1 MPPRKVRDP
10 SGQIV
15 EVEAPAGASNE
26 DIIRLAKEQRH
37 RPAPSFRTATPAAPR
52 PDIVGRAKEWLTR
65 EPALGEHT
73 LMGETDLPGRVV
85 RSVGDLFLPRSK
97 SEAAAFAATLP
108 IGGGLVTGPLKR
120 TAASAIAGTLADWVE
135 RGKVDWNEAYRFAAS
150 QGLGEVLPAWLR
162 FGLTQRAGQPLV
174 RKAEEV
180 ASREA
185 AAYKEALPEYR
196 KAEAGKIREARAQ
209 HQERV
214 AAAKRAHAE
223 AEAEQRR
230 RFEAETQQVK
240 DANAAAKQSYEASE
254 IERTRQFE
262 SKTRWAK
269 DAHAEAVREYGAQ
282 GAKIIADSYKE
293 HVPSWKEFPSTEAG
307 LVDMVYGRGPERLSA
322 MYDPVMQ
329 EVGRQGRGMTVEIP
343 LADAQA
349 LKIRNF
355 DVRDTGVRG
364 REMARVQADQLAE
377 AVVGKGKDLP
387 GVYRRAVAAVDGITL
402 DPAWAPRRA
411 EYKAGMSLIQFT
423 DKSQMLKG
431 RRFNPDAAESGF
443 TMLKKVDEL
452 RRRGMGSAVEGPI
465 AEATSRPR
473 PTLRLPSESAP
484 LPAARPLPL
493 PAEPTPLSPP
503 TFEAFRRPP
512 AGTPPTPPAGRVLPP
527 GVTTRKLPQISFWE
541 GAAIAELPFL
551 IEAVATGRT
560 QHLYVPWAVGGLMA
574 HGLSGKELITGAPLS
589 AASRF
594 AERVLPPAMAQEVRK
609 TVLPPPV
616 PLELTNTYRP

>member
-26 DIIRLAKEQRH
+26 DIIRLAKAQRQGG
-37 RPAPSFRTATPAAPR
+37 RPPAPSPGQVPTAVG

-65 EPALGEHT
+65 EPPAGAHT

-97 SEAAAFAATLP
+97 SEAASFAATLP
-108 IGGGLVTGPLKR
+108 IAGGLVTGPLKR
-120 TAASAIAGTLADWVE
+120 MAASAIAGTGVE
-135 RGKVDWNEAYRFAAS
+135 ALQRGEIRPSDLYRFAGS
-150 QGLGEVLPAWLR
+150 QGLGEVLPTWLR
-162 FGLTQRAGQPLV
+162 FGLMQRAGKPLV
-174 RKAEEV
+174 RKAEE
-180 ASREA
+180 A
-185 AAYKEALPEYR
+185 AAREVAAHKEALPAFR
-196 KAEAGKIREARAQ
+196 KAEADKIREARAQ
-209 HQERV
+209 HQERK
-214 AAAKRAHAE
+214 AEATRAHTE
-223 AEAEQRR
+223 AQAEQDRL
-230 RFEAETQQVK
+230 FKAETQRVK
-240 DANAAAKQSYEASE
+240 EANAAAKQSHEAAE
-254 IERTRQFE
+254 IERKRQFE

-282 GAKIIADSYKE
+282 GAKTIADSYKE
-293 HVPSWKEFPSTEAG
+293 HIPSWKEFPSTEAG

-329 EVGRQGRGMTVEIP
+329 EVARQGRGVTVDIP
-343 LADAQA
+343 WADARA
-349 LKIRNF
+349 LNLRGF
-355 DVRDTGVRG
+355 DVIDTGKPG
-364 REMARVQADQLAE
+364 REVARVAADQLAE

-387 GVYRRAVAAVDGITL
+387 GVYRRAVAAVDGINL

-411 EYKAGMSLIQFT
+411 EYKAGMALIQFT

-431 RRFNPDAAESGF
+431 RRFNPDAAEAGF

-465 AEATSRPR
+465 AEATGRPR
-473 PTLRLPSESAP
+473 PELRLPAEPGALPAARELPLPAESAP
-484 LPAARPLPL
+484 LP
-493 PAEPTPLSPP
+493 PP
-503 TFEAFRRPP
+503 KFEAFRRPP

-527 GVTTRKLPQISFWE
+527 GVTTRKIPQISFWE
-541 GAAIAELPFL
+541 GAAVAELPFL

-560 QHLYVPWAVGGLMA
+560 SHLYLPWAVGGLMA
-574 HGLSGKELITGAPLS
+574 HGVSGREFVTGAPLS

-594 AERVLPPAMAQEVRK
+594 AGRVLPPAMAQEARR
-609 TVLPPPV
+609 
-616 PLELTNTYRP
+616 ELFPSQVGP